1 MPARR
6 RLDLPRTLRR
16 PRLRD
21 YVGTRIKEATSFP
34 SHSLRR
40 RFATFAYYRT
50 GCDMLLVSQLLG
62 HSSVSTT
69 MRYIGI
75 NTDLMRDAVEATTRA
90 DVSECRQREAVTAF
104 MPAKTMQGLTFGG

>member
-1 MPARR
+1 
-6 RLDLPRTLRR
+6 
-16 PRLRD
+16 
-21 YVGTRIKEATSFP
+21 
-34 SHSLRR
+34 
-40 RFATFAYYRT
+40 
-50 GCDMLLVSQLLG
+50 MLLVSQLLG

-104 MPAKTMQGLTFGG
+104 MPAKTMQSLTFGG

>member
-1 MPARR
+1 
-6 RLDLPRTLRR
+6 
-16 PRLRD
+16 
-21 YVGTRIKEATSFP
+21 
-34 SHSLRR
+34 
-40 RFATFAYYRT
+40 
-50 GCDMLLVSQLLG
+50 MLLVSQLLG

-104 MPAKTMQGLTFGG
+104 MPAKTMQGLTFGARHPDDPHRSFRHAGYEVNTGIPKTDSSFGVKISSSPR

>member
-1 MPARR
+1 
-6 RLDLPRTLRR
+6 
-16 PRLRD
+16 
-21 YVGTRIKEATSFP
+21 
-34 SHSLRR
+34 
-40 RFATFAYYRT
+40 
-50 GCDMLLVSQLLG
+50 MLLVSQLLG

-90 DVSECRQREAVTAF
+90 VSECRQREAVTAF

>member
-1 MPARR
+1 
-6 RLDLPRTLRR
+6 
-16 PRLRD
+16 
-21 YVGTRIKEATSFP
+21 
-34 SHSLRR
+34 
-40 RFATFAYYRT
+40 
-50 GCDMLLVSQLLG
+50 MLLVSQLLG

-104 MPAKTMQGLTFGG
+104 KRKLFEDYLDTASTV